1 MDGKATSEHE
11 AGVRRDDAAP
21 NLGPDRLANYQ
32 LLRLALH
39 EMRTPLTSV
48 QLNAQLIERSLA
60 KLGLDKEC
68 RLAGTIVSAA
78 RKLDGL
84 TQELGEAAR
93 LLSGKISLDLR
104 VHDLARVVPEIL
116 SRHVAAPDSN
126 RIRLEIPPGPLPITA
141 DERCLDRILTNLVQI
156 GLGLDAGENGI
167 DLRVSTA
174 EVEVVVEI
182 SVPTPAPPVGI
193 GVKRPQVDHPL
204 PSGEGRG
211 EGTALHVESC
221 RRRSHSTLVTSTSG
235 SVEAPPSPPS
245 PSPGG
250 RGVPRFEDSY
260 PRITT
265 GHLDTRLTRLMPAPP
280 VGGPLALPS
289 DEELGLGFCLAR
301 VLVELHGGKLEAQ
314 SGPAH
319 EVVLCFSLTSP
330 GRA

>member
-1 MDGKATSEHE
+1 MDGKAANEHE
-11 AGVRRDDAAP
+11 AGARQDGAAQSLVASP
-21 NLGPDRLANYQ
+21 LANYQ

-93 LLSGKISLDLR
+93 LLSGKVSLDLR

-126 RIRLEIPPGPLPITA
+126 RIRLKIPPGPLPTTA
-141 DERCLDRILTNLVQI
+141 DEHCLDRILTNLVQV
-156 GLGLDAGENGI
+156 GQGLDAGENGI

-174 EVEVVVEI
+174 EVEAVVEI
-182 SVPTPAPPVGI
+182 SVPTPAPPV
-193 GVKRPQVDHPL
+193 D
-204 PSGEGRG
+204 
-211 EGTALHVESC
+211 
-221 RRRSHSTLVTSTSG
+221 
-235 SVEAPPSPPS
+235 
-245 PSPGG
+245 
-250 RGVPRFEDSY
+250 
-260 PRITT
+260 
-265 GHLDTRLTRLMPAPP
+265 
-280 VGGPLALPS
+280 GPLALPS

-301 VLVELHGGKLEAQ
+301 VLVELHSGKLEARR
-314 SGPAH
+314 GPAH
-319 EVVLCFSLTSP
+319 EVVLRFSLPSPSP